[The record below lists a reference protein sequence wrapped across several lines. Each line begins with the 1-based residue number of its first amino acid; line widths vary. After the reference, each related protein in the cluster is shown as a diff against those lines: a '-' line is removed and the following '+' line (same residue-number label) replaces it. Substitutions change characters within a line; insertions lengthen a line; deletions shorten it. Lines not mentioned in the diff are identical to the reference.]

1 MIVIKTGGGEGVNTE
16 AVCADVANLVG
27 QGSQTVLVHGG
38 SHETNTIAQKL
49 GSPPR
54 FVTSV
59 SGHTSRYTDRQALE
73 IYTMV
78 VAGRI
83 NKHLVVRLQRLGI
96 NAIGLSGLDGRLLEG
111 KRKAALRIVENGKRK
126 VLRGEYSGK
135 IERVNGTLLKT
146 LIEGGFVPVVAP
158 LALSY
163 EKEPLN
169 VDGDRA
175 AAAIGSA
182 LDADTLVILS
192 NVPGLL
198 RDASDEESLIPD
210 IPRSQAQEHLDRYA
224 KGRMKRKILGAI
236 EALDDGVGQ
245 VIIADGR
252 VDHPVQRA
260 LAGRGTVIE

>member
-16 AVCADVANLVG
+16 AVCADVAALVQ
-27 QGSQTVLVHGG
+27 QGRQVILVHGG
-38 SHETNTIAQKL
+38 SHETNVISERL
-49 GSPPR
+49 GKPPR

-73 IYTMV
+73 IYAMV

-83 NKHLVVRLQRLGI
+83 NKQLVVRLQQLGV

-111 KRKAALRIVENGKRK
+111 KRKTALRIVENGKRK

-135 IERVNGTLLKT
+135 IERVNGTLLKA
-146 LIEGGFVPVVAP
+146 LLEAGYVPVVAP

-163 EKEPLN
+163 EQEALN

-182 LDADTLVILS
+182 LGAEALVVLS

-198 RDASDEESLIPD
+198 RDLPDEASLISH
-210 IPRSQAQEHLDRYA
+210 ISLSRAQEHLDRYA
-224 KGRMKRKILGAI
+224 EGRMKRKILGAI
-236 EALDDGVGQ
+236 EALRDGVGQ

-252 VDHPVQRA
+252 VDQPVQRA
-260 LAGRGTVIE
+260 MAGQGTVMQ